1 VKRRKRSN
9 TISSPP
15 SAIPQQ
21 AEDISSGRSLDR
33 KKDETTKEVNKWVYQ
48 RQLFELIQA
57 QPLIISNPKKRL
69 MYTNFAGAPHLN
81 GSTDPEHIT
90 AALMVSHVAQ
100 MKKLSDYSKSVNQ
113 ALVNFDKYLNERFR
127 KMGTEID
134 SLNVKFTQMK
144 NGK

>member
-9 TISSPP
+9 KDASGTISS
-15 SAIPQQ
+15 QR
-21 AEDISSGRSLDR
+21 AEDISSGRLLDR
-33 KKDETTKEVNKWVYQ
+33 KKDETTKEVNEWVYQ

-81 GSTDPEHIT
+81 GSTDPEHII
-90 AALMVSHVAQ
+90 AALMVSHEAQ
-100 MKKLSDYSKSVNQ
+100 MKKVNDYSKTVNQ